1 MTVYVVYNN
10 DEQIKPIEDSFKESS
25 IFVFID
31 EQTTKGKKKGFK
43 LKGSWG
49 AKITP
54 FAVVYNDEDK
64 PIKAFYS
71 EADNDIIKSLITYLN
86 EQGIYS

>member
-1 MTVYVVYNN
+1 MTVYIVYNN
-10 DEQIKPIEDSFKESS
+10 DNQIKPIEDAFKASS

-49 AKITP
+49 ARLTP

-64 PIKAFYS
+64 PVKAFYS

-86 EQGIYS
+86 EQSICS